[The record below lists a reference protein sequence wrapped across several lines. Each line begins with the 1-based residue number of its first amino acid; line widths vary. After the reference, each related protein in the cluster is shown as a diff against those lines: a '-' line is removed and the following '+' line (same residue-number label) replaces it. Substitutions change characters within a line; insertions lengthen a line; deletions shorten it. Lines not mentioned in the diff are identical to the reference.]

1 MTLFSEKYGYT
12 DPKTVLQYEE
22 TSDDLRISIYNA
34 LYECLGEYSQYST
47 IEQLCCDIWTDYWH
61 QPIDAFPNGHWRFF
75 PFLKRRIVEGEWYE
89 GYNLIDFVLNEI
101 DRFAAQIREESS
113 DYYSEWA
120 QKPVKTRTTYINAI
134 LEREGSGYRIINS
147 SVAPIT
153 NETEIAAIGQAAK
166 SSGEAP
172 GASAYIQ
179 QALEAISKKP
189 SPDYSSVVSKSILAV
204 ESAAKAV
211 ALGKN
216 NTLADALSS
225 LGKSAEIHP
234 AIIEGWKNIYGFS
247 SDAGG
252 IRHAKHNEP
261 VEVDFAFAKYM
272 LVTCSAFVNYLVE
285 EFGNDGKVE

>member
-1 MTLFSEKYGYT
+1 M
-12 DPKTVLQYEE
+12 
-22 TSDDLRISIYNA
+22 
-34 LYECLGEYSQYST
+34 
-47 IEQLCCDIWTDYWH
+47 
-61 QPIDAFPNGHWRFF
+61 
-75 PFLKRRIVEGEWYE
+75 EGEWFE
-89 GYNLIDFVLNEI
+89 AYNIIDFLLEKFNQYAKEVTDLYYVGGWTHSVVKAHVESINE
-101 DRFAAQIREESS
+101 
-113 DYYSEWA
+113 
-120 QKPVKTRTTYINAI
+120 V
-134 LEREGSGYRIINS
+134 LEREGSGYRIIES

-153 NETEIAAIGQAAK
+153 NETEISSIEQAAENNK
-166 SSGEAP
+166 KAP

-211 ALGKN
+211 APGKN

>member
-1 MTLFSEKYGYT
+1 MPLFSEKYGYT
-12 DPKTVLQYEE
+12 DPKTVLQHEE
-22 TSDDLRISIYNA
+22 ASDDLRMSIYNV
-34 LYECLGEYSQYST
+34 LYQCVGEYRPDST
-47 IEQLCCDIWTDYWH
+47 FEQICEDLWTEYWH
-61 QPIDAFPNGHWRFF
+61 KPIDTFPSRYWYFY
-75 PFLKRRIVEGEWYE
+75 PELKSKIIEGEWFEAYDI
-89 GYNLIDFVLNEI
+89 IDFLLEKFNQYAKGVTDLYYGDGWTHSAVKAYVESINE
-101 DRFAAQIREESS
+101 
-113 DYYSEWA
+113 
-120 QKPVKTRTTYINAI
+120 V
-134 LEREGSGYRIINS
+134 LEREGSGYRIIDN

-153 NETEIAAIGQAAK
+153 NETEIASIERASK
-166 SSGEAP
+166 SSGRTT

-189 SPDYSSVVSKSILAV
+189 NPDYNSVVSKSILAV

-211 ALGKN
+211 APGKN

-285 EFGNDGKVE
+285 EFGNDEEVE